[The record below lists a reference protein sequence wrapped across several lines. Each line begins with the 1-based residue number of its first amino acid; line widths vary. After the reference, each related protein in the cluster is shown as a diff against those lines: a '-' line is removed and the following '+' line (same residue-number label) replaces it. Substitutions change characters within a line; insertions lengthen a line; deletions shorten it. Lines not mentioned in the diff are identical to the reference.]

1 MSLVDSHC
9 HLDSP
14 GLAER
19 LPEVL
24 ARAKAAG
31 IDRMVTISTR
41 VARFETYRA
50 LSEAHPEVFF
60 TIGTHPHQAGEEPD
74 VPASEIVALSR
85 HPRCIGIGEAGLD
98 YHYDTAPRDVQQ
110 KVFRTHIAA
119 ARESGL
125 PLVIHAREADEDVG
139 RILTEEMARGPFKAV
154 LHCFSSGRR
163 LAEIGVELGLFVSFS
178 GIVTFRNSD
187 EIRSIAKECR
197 TSAFWSRPTR
207 PIWRRCRI
215 GAGRTS
221 RPSSP
226 TPPGCWPRPW
236 GLPPTRWRAS
246 PPPISTACSTRPP
259 RTAEGSDRMP
269 TLTLRI
275 LGCGSSGGVPRVGY
289 GWGACDPADSRNR
302 RRRCSLLVE
311 RRDAEDQA
319 TTVLVD
325 TSPDLREQLLDAG
338 CSASTAS
345 CSPIPTPTTPTASTT
360 CARW

>member
-125 PLVIHAREADEDVG
+125 RSSSTPARRTRTSAASSPRRWRAG
-139 RILTEEMARGPFKAV
+139 RSRRCCTASRR
-154 LHCFSSGRR
+154 GRR
-163 LAEIGVELGLFVSFS
+163 LAEIGVELGLSISFS

-187 EIRSIAKECR
+187 EIRSIAKGVPHER
-197 TSAFWSRPTR
+197 LWSRPTR

-246 PPPISTACSTRPP
+246 PPANF
-259 RTAEGSDRMP
+259 DR
-269 TLTLRI
+269 LFDK
-275 LGCGSSGGVPRVGY
+275 
-289 GWGACDPADSRNR
+289 AAAHSRG
-302 RRRCSLLVE
+302 L
-311 RRDAEDQA
+311 
-319 TTVLVD
+319 
-325 TSPDLREQLLDAG
+325 
-338 CSASTAS
+338 
-345 CSPIPTPTTPTASTT
+345 
-360 CARW
+360 